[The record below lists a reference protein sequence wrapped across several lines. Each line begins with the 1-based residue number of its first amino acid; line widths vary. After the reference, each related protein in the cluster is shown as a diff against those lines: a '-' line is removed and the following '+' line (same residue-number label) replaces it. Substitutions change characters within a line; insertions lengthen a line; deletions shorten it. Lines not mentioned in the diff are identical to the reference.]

1 MKKTILVAVFAM
13 ILVSGCATYLTE
25 KEQEEAIFYATQ
37 NAQFGVVPPPKYQ
50 TLGAQYGLMLTS
62 TPQPTATQNPNWT
75 PTPNAFQYAQT
86 ADAMVQSN
94 QMTQQAQQYQYEMQK
109 AEAERQVI
117 AARETAQVH
126 SMNMTAFAQAT
137 QVQSTAFA
145 QGTQVMATAYAQGTA
160 TQFAWVVNSQAS
172 ATSMAITQAV
182 APTHDML
189 TMRAAMIQQTVE
201 AGEAEKVELAVR
213 RQEAK
218 NYFDAFLPWVLIVAL
233 AYVGARGFQT
243 YVKTR
248 VHARDEHGRQPL
260 LQRELRDGGVVYV
273 KPEQLESGMMKV
285 TADGEVVRYAPMDAQ
300 EQKDI
305 NKRNAFVDGIAALPD
320 MMAQQGPKLLMNGFQ
335 QSSPRVNFRMDMSMN
350 PVVNEADE
358 KLLGGNDEQ

>member
-1 MKKTILVAVFAM
+1 MKNIILLAAFTM
-13 ILVSGCATYLTE
+13 ILLSGCDTYYTE
-25 KEQEEAIFYATQ
+25 LEQEEAIFYATQ
-37 NAQFGVVPPPKYQ
+37 NAAYGVVPPEKYQ
-50 TLGAQYGLMLTS
+50 TLGAQYGLVLTS

-86 ADAMVQSN
+86 ADAQIQAN
-94 QMTQQAQQYQYEMQK
+94 QMTQQAQAFQYEMQK
-109 AEAERQVI
+109 AEAERQAV

-126 SMNMTAFAQAT
+126 SMNMTALAQAT

-145 QGTQVMATAYAQGTA
+145 QGTQVMSTAFAEGTA
-160 TQFAWVVNSQAS
+160 TERAMMLNAQAS
-172 ATSMAITQAV
+172 STALAITQVV
-182 APTHDML
+182 APTYDLL

-201 AGEAEKVELAVR
+201 AGEAERVELAVR
-213 RQEAK
+213 AQESTNLFKAWMP
-218 NYFDAFLPWVLIVAL
+218 LLLILAI
-233 AYVGARGFQT
+233 AYVAGRGFQT

-248 VHARDEHGRQPL
+248 AHARDEHGRQPL
-260 LQRELRDGGVVYV
+260 LQRELADGGVVYV

-285 TADGEVVRYAPMDAQ
+285 TAGGDVIRYAAMDPQ

-305 NKRNAFVDGIAALPD
+305 NKRNAFVEGIAALPD
-320 MMAQQGPKLLMNGFQ
+320 TMASQGPKLLMNGFQ

-358 KLLGGNDEQ
+358 QFLGGNDE